1 MIKISVDNLR
11 CLPGMSG
18 TLSEKTALVTI
29 GITAPGVDW
38 QASLRKV
45 ARGFERQAFFPH
57 PLLWDLKPDSWLDVV
72 VPARPD
78 RSIADWIVGLSILFQ
93 RFASASVL
101 RGAVLSEDGDVYKL
115 AIPYEREDIFQESL
129 KFSLNY
135 LLQWLTSAG
144 EASESAIKEKL
155 MVWSDKL
162 QASGMH
168 PTTQRFAVA
177 AKYRSIPISTTL
189 NILQLGQG
197 ASARKLNS
205 SLTDA
210 TSNIGVSI
218 AKDKFATSRFLAA
231 AGFHVPASASVRNI
245 EQAKKFAAS
254 IGWPVVVKPKSLDQG
269 VGVVPDIRDEKTLQQ
284 AFDAALRLSP
294 TGVIVEKHVQGE
306 DYRLL
311 IVDGEMTI
319 ATHRQPGRVIGDGV
333 HKVIELIDQE
343 NRRSARTTN
352 SRGMLI
358 ALSLDAEALD
368 CLTRHQLTPDSV
380 PAVGQ
385 PVILRRIANISV
397 GGTATDVTAI
407 VHPDNKRLV
416 ERAARVLGLDMA
428 GVDFLCPDITQSW
441 KKVGGSICEVNAQ
454 PGFRVHWLGDAER
467 DLEGE
472 IVEGLFKGK
481 SSRIPTT
488 AITGTNGKSTTA
500 QMMHHIWLT
509 YGKTSGVCT
518 TQGVWIEREQIRKD
532 NLSGFPGAKILLADP
547 IVEAAVV
554 ELPRKGLIYF
564 GHPCDTYDVGALL
577 NIQNDHIG
585 EDGVQ
590 SLEAMAQLKAEVL
603 QRAEQAVVI
612 NADDPLC
619 LAMREYATAKKHI
632 LVARSN
638 SNPIV
643 AAHIAKGGCA
653 VFIAP
658 HKDVPWIYIV
668 DEHNDIPVMPLWSVP
683 ATMEGLVP
691 YNELN
696 ALSATALAWAHRI
709 PETVIAD
716 ALGSFKNSHE
726 LNPGRFNFIEGYPFR
741 VLLDYAHNPDG
752 VKHVCEFIENI
763 PAKRKL
769 AVIFQI
775 GNRSAAHIDAVA
787 PVLAQTFEYFVIGQ
801 DKSLVEKCPD
811 YQGENPSRSMFQHF
825 INSLKAAG
833 VREDAIM
840 LAQSESEGVELGL
853 ANAKEGDFLS
863 VLTEEGVSLPLL
875 LERASPNA

>member
-18 TLSEKTALVTI
+18 GLSEKTALVNI
-29 GITAPGVDW
+29 KLDAPAVELHG
-38 QASLRKV
+38 SLRKIV
-45 ARGFERQAFFPH
+45 RGFERQGFFPH
-57 PLLWDLKPDSWLDVV
+57 PLLWDLREGDWLDVV
-72 VPARPD
+72 VPVSSERA
-78 RSIADWIVGLSILFQ
+78 IADWIVGLTILFQ
-93 RFASASVL
+93 RFASAPVL
-101 RGAVLSEDGDVYKL
+101 RGAVLSDHGNVYKL
-115 AIPYEREDIFQESL
+115 AIPYEREDIFHEAL
-129 KFSLNY
+129 KYALNF

-144 EASESAIKEKL
+144 DASESAIKEKL
-155 MVWSDKL
+155 MLWSDKL
-162 QASGMH
+162 QAGGMH

-177 AKYRSIPISTTL
+177 AKYRSIPVSQTL

-197 ASARKLNS
+197 ANARKLNS

-231 AGFHVPASASVRNI
+231 SGFHVPPSASVRGFD
-245 EQAKKFAAS
+245 QAKNFSAS
-254 IGWPVVVKPKSLDQG
+254 IGWPVVVKPKNLDQG
-269 VGVVPDIRDEKTLQQ
+269 IGVVADIRDEKTLQQ
-284 AFDAALRLSP
+284 SFDAALRLSP
-294 TGVIVEKHVQGE
+294 AGVIVEKHVHGE

-319 ATHRQPGRVIGDGV
+319 ATHRQPGQVIGDGV
-333 HKVIELIDQE
+333 HKIIELIDQE

-368 CLTRHQLTPDSV
+368 CLGRQQLTPDCI

-385 PVILRRIANISV
+385 SVILRRIANISA

-428 GVDFLCPDITQSW
+428 GVDFLCPDIAQSW
-441 KKVGGSICEVNAQ
+441 KKVGGAICEVNAQ
-454 PGFRVHWLGDAER
+454 PGFRVHWLGDAGR

-472 IVEGLFKGK
+472 IIQGLFKDK
-481 SSRIPTT
+481 SPRIPTT

-509 YGKTSGVCT
+509 YGKVSGVCT

-547 IVEAAVV
+547 IVEAAVI

-564 GHPCDTYDVGALL
+564 GHPCNTYDVGALL

-590 SLEAMAQLKAEVL
+590 SLDAMAQLKAEVL
-603 QRAEQAVVI
+603 QRAEHAVII

-619 LAMREYATAKKHI
+619 VAMREYALAKKHI

-638 SNPIV
+638 SNPII
-643 AAHIAKGGCA
+643 AEHIASGGCA

-658 HKDVPWIYIV
+658 HKSAPWIYIV
-668 DEHNDIPVMPLWSVP
+668 DQRKEIPVMPLWAVP

-696 ALSATALAWAHRI
+696 ALSATALAWAHEI
-709 PETVIAD
+709 PETVIAN

-752 VKHVCEFIENI
+752 VKHVCEFIEKI

-787 PVLAQTFEYFVIGQ
+787 PVLAQTFDHFVIGQ

-811 YQGENPSRSMFQHF
+811 YQGEDPSQAMFQYF
-825 INSLKAAG
+825 VQSLKAAG
-833 VREDAIM
+833 AREEAIV

-853 ANAKEGDFLS
+853 AIAKPGDLLS
-863 VLTEEGVSLPLL
+863 VLTEESVSLPLL
-875 LERASPNA
+875 LERAACIA